1 MLISV
6 VSDPYTYTYLSNV
19 VYMHACNH
27 ACMMRTYT
35 RMHTHR
41 HNYICICVYIHTHL
55 CLITPLSVYIFR
67 ITHVVFLYSR
77 GCAHG
82 RAAHM
87 SVTVVCQMNQHA
99 NPASSD
105 PRFCIGPRGTSPGG
119 LSERA
124 RVSQPFPGYGGFH
137 PKRPAGEHHEH
148 SGARNRPCGARRC
161 FANFL
166 NGLRKP
172 PKGAHHQ
179 HQRGSAEGG
188 CVLGSSQRA
197 RGLAPGCKR

>member
-1 MLISV
+1 
-6 VSDPYTYTYLSNV
+6 
-19 VYMHACNH
+19 MHACNH

-124 RVSQPFPGYGGFH
+124 RVSQPFPRLWRVSG
-137 PKRPAGEHHEH
+137 PPWTTPRRPAGEHHEH
-148 SGARNRPCGARRC
+148 SGARNRPCGARRGIAS
-161 FANFL
+161 F
-166 NGLRKP
+166 
-172 PKGAHHQ
+172 
-179 HQRGSAEGG
+179 
-188 CVLGSSQRA
+188 QRA
-197 RGLAPGCKR
+197 RIISISGVRRRGVPPALPARGRSP